1 MNVPVG
7 NNMVERHHKV
17 IIEAKDH
24 LKHTLY

>member
-7 NNMVERHHKV
+7 NNIAERHHKV

-24 LKHTLY
+24 LKNTYY